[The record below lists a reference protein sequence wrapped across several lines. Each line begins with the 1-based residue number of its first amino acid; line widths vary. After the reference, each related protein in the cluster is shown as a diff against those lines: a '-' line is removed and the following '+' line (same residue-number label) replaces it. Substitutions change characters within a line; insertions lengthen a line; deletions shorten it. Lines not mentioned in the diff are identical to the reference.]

1 LFSTPYSARKKDGRD
16 LSILVETDGGRGRRA
31 RSDNETEFLRP
42 KKKVSC
48 TVHPPGRERKDLKCT
63 KKLPVDPVSTV
74 RDKPE
79 KTLATRQNLFLGVII
94 KGTSAQSRFCFFF

>member
-48 TVHPPGRERKDLKCT
+48 TVHPPARERKDLKCT
-63 KKLPVDPVSTV
+63 KKLPVDPVTTV
-74 RDKPE
+74 RD
-79 KTLATRQNLFLGVII
+79 NLRKL
-94 KGTSAQSRFCFFF
+94 SRNETEFIFGGYHQGHECTVKVLFFF